1 VIRTIGILG
10 GGQLGRMLT
19 LEAKRMGYRVVT
31 LEPFPDSPTG
41 QIADE
46 QLVAAY
52 DDLRAIGELGA
63 RSDVVTYEFENIP
76 LESVRALEA
85 DRRMVDPNASVLR
98 ITQERILE
106 KTFVRDCGI
115 PTADFAPVRDRAEF
129 DAALATIGFPAVLK
143 TTMGGYDGKG
153 QWVVRDR
160 AAAEKAFAE
169 AGGRA
174 LIWER
179 LIAFDRELSIIATRD
194 EGGDVVAFPVSENV
208 HDHGVL
214 AMTIVPGRVSPAIAE
229 RAHAY
234 ANTIATKL
242 GIVGTFCVEF
252 FQAGDD
258 LLVNEI
264 APRVHNSGH
273 YSLDATQISQYEMH
287 VRAICG
293 LPLVKPDPRH
303 GRRRSSRRRHGDSA
317 RSESEAAHVRQSER
331 SAAPQDGALHG
342 SRNVDRRCDR
352 AREHGA
358 RGLALGRRPRHFT
371 QLERWT
377 RTRRCCGK
385 RTQRCGRST
394 RVPATTS
401 IATWSIRRRSWR
413 YYRR

>member
-1 VIRTIGILG
+1 MIRTIGILG

-63 RSDVVTYEFENIP
+63 RSDIVTYEFENIP

-85 DRRMVDPNASVLR
+85 DRRLVDPNAAVLR

-106 KTFVRDCGI
+106 KTFVRECGI
-115 PTADFAPVRDRAEF
+115 PTAAFAPVRDRDEF
-129 DAALATIGFPAVLK
+129 EIAVATIGFPAVLK

-160 AAAEKAFAE
+160 AAADAALEE
-169 AGGRA
+169 AGGAA
-174 LIWER
+174 LIWEQ

-194 EGGDVVAFPVSENV
+194 EGGAVVSFPVSENV
-208 HDHGVL
+208 HHHGVL
-214 AMTIVPGRVSPAIAE
+214 AMTIVPGRVPPAIAE
-229 RAHAY
+229 RARQY
-234 ANTIATKL
+234 AETIAAQL
-242 GIVGTFCVEF
+242 AIVGTFCVEF
-252 FQAGDD
+252 FQAGDE

-273 YSLDATQISQYEMH
+273 YSLDATQISQYELH

-293 LPLVKPDPRH
+293 LPLVEPTLFAPAVMVNILGTGEGNQLEGVREILRDPGLKLH
-303 GRRRSSRRRHGDSA
+303 VYGKTNAALRRKMAHFTVLGMSIDDAIA
-317 RSESEAAHVRQSER
+317 RAER
-331 SAAPQDGALHG
+331 ARAALHWADDRVT
-342 SRNVDRRCDR
+342 SR
-352 AREHGA
+352 
-358 RGLALGRRPRHFT
+358 T
-371 QLERWT
+371 
-377 RTRRCCGK
+377 
-385 RTQRCGRST
+385 
-394 RVPATTS
+394 
-401 IATWSIRRRSWR
+401 
-413 YYRR
+413 

>member
-31 LEPFPDSPTG
+31 LEPFPNSPTG

-63 RSDVVTYEFENIP
+63 RSDIVTYEFENIP
-76 LESVRALEA
+76 LESVLALEA
-85 DRRMVDPNASVLR
+85 DRRLVDPNAAVLR

-106 KTFVRDCGI
+106 KTFVRECGI
-115 PTADFAPVRDRAEF
+115 PTADFAPVRDRNEF
-129 DAALATIGFPAVLK
+129 EAALAQIGFPAVLK

-160 AAAEKAFAE
+160 AAAESALEE
-169 AGGRA
+169 ARGHA
-174 LIWER
+174 LIWEQ

-214 AMTIVPGRVSPAIAE
+214 AMTIVPGRVPAAIAE

-234 ANTIATKL
+234 ANTIATRL

-252 FQAGDD
+252 FQAGDT

-273 YSLDATQISQYEMH
+273 YSLDATQISQYELH

-293 LPLVKPDPRH
+293 LPLVKPVLFAPAVMVNILGTGEGNQLEGVREILRDPNLKLH
-303 GRRRSSRRRHGDSA
+303 MYGKANASLRRKMAHFTVLGESIDDAIA
-317 RSESEAAHVRQSER
+317 RAER
-331 SAAPQDGALHG
+331 ARAALHWADDRVT
-342 SRNVDRRCDR
+342 SR
-352 AREHGA
+352 
-358 RGLALGRRPRHFT
+358 T
-371 QLERWT
+371 
-377 RTRRCCGK
+377 
-385 RTQRCGRST
+385 
-394 RVPATTS
+394 
-401 IATWSIRRRSWR
+401 
-413 YYRR
+413 

>member
-19 LEAKRMGYRVVT
+19 LEAKRMGYRVVV

-63 RSDVVTYEFENIP
+63 RSDIVTYEFENIP
-76 LESVRALEA
+76 LESVLALEA
-85 DRRMVDPNASVLR
+85 DRRLVDPNAAVLR

-106 KTFVRDCGI
+106 KTFVRECGI
-115 PTADFAPVRDRAEF
+115 PTADFAPVRDRNEF
-129 DAALATIGFPAVLK
+129 DAALAEIGFPAVLK

-153 QWVVRDR
+153 QWVVHDR
-160 AAAEKAFAE
+160 AAAETAFE
-169 AGGRA
+169 AARGHA

-179 LIAFDRELSIIATRD
+179 LIAFERELSIIATRD
-194 EGGDVVAFPVSENV
+194 EGGDVVAFPLSENV

-214 AMTIVPGRVSPAIAE
+214 AMTIVPGRVPAAIAE
-229 RAHAY
+229 RANAY
-234 ANTIATKL
+234 AHTIAARL

-252 FQAGDD
+252 FQSGDD

-273 YSLDATQISQYEMH
+273 YSLDATQISQYELH

-293 LPLVKPDPRH
+293 LPLVEPALFAPAVMVNILGTGEGNRLEGVREILRDPQLKLH
-303 GRRRSSRRRHGDSA
+303 MYGKANAALRRKMAHFTVLGDSIDDAIA
-317 RSESEAAHVRQSER
+317 RAER
-331 SAAPQDGALHG
+331 ARAALHWADDRVT
-342 SRNVDRRCDR
+342 SR
-352 AREHGA
+352 
-358 RGLALGRRPRHFT
+358 T
-371 QLERWT
+371 
-377 RTRRCCGK
+377 
-385 RTQRCGRST
+385 
-394 RVPATTS
+394 
-401 IATWSIRRRSWR
+401 
-413 YYRR
+413 

>member
-46 QLVAAY
+46 QIVAAY

-63 RSDVVTYEFENIP
+63 RCDVVTYEFENIP
-76 LESVRALEA
+76 LESVLALEA
-85 DRRMVDPNASVLR
+85 DRRVVHPGSTALR

-106 KTFVRDCGI
+106 KSFVRDCGI
-115 PTADFAPVRDRAEF
+115 PTAEFVAVRSRDEL
-129 DAALATIGFPAVLK
+129 DAAERAVGYPAVLK

-153 QWVVRDR
+153 QWVVRSRGD
-160 AAAEKAFAE
+160 AERAFAE
-169 AGGRA
+169 AKGRA

-179 LIAFDRELSIIATRD
+179 LIPFEREPSIIAARN
-194 EGGDVVAFPVSENV
+194 EQGEIVAFPVSENQ

-214 AMTIVPGRVSPAIAE
+214 STTIVPGRIDPGIAQRARSYATTIAE
-229 RAHAY
+229 RLA
-234 ANTIATKL
+234 
-242 GIVGTFCVEF
+242 IVGTFCVEF
-252 FQAGDD
+252 FQAGDE

-293 LPLVKPDPRH
+293 LPLVEPRQFMPAVMVNILGGGSGDTLGGVADLLRERDLKLH
-303 GRRRSSRRRHGDSA
+303 IYGKAHAALRRKMGHFTVLGTSVDDALAKAERGRGL
-317 RSESEAAHVRQSER
+317 
-331 SAAPQDGALHG
+331 LHW
-342 SRNVDRRCDR
+342 VEDR
-352 AREHGA
+352 AAAVR
-358 RGLALGRRPRHFT
+358 
-371 QLERWT
+371 
-377 RTRRCCGK
+377 
-385 RTQRCGRST
+385 
-394 RVPATTS
+394 
-401 IATWSIRRRSWR
+401 
-413 YYRR
+413 